1 MRVLFDQATPLP
13 FRAYLDQHSVSTASQ
28 QGWDKLKNGD
38 LPTAAENA
46 GFEVF
51 LTTDKNIRY
60 QQDLTRRKIAI
71 VVLARQQWPQ
81 LRAHVQII
89 VEAVNKATL
98 GSYMRSTF
106 PQSSLSAASQIGA
119 GFRRP
124 DDVARSQEQLRPE
137 LAGTPAQADLRPDG
151 GQPGLTARRRRT

>member
-13 FRAYLDQHSVSTASQ
+13 IRAFLDQHSVSTASQ

-38 LPTAAENA
+38 LLTAAENA

-71 VVLARQQWPQ
+71 VVLGANSGRNYAP
-81 LRAHVQII
+81 
-89 VEAVNKATL
+89 TC
-98 GSYMRSTF
+98 RSW
-106 PQSSLSAASQIGA
+106 
-119 GFRRP
+119 
-124 DDVARSQEQLRPE
+124 
-137 LAGTPAQADLRPDG
+137 
-151 GQPGLTARRRRT
+151 